1 MEEGVGQFPSPHR
14 PWTVQASRVNQPPK
28 KTTPKRNNAKK
39 NERRERKKKW
49 FGQYPKSLSQTKMA
63 PPLAQSLP

>member
-1 MEEGVGQFPSPHR
+1 MEEGVGLLPSLHR
-14 PWTVQASRVNQPPK
+14 PCTVQASRVSQPPK
-28 KTTPKRNNAKK
+28 KNPPKEITPK
-39 NERRERKKKW
+39 NEGRERKKKW